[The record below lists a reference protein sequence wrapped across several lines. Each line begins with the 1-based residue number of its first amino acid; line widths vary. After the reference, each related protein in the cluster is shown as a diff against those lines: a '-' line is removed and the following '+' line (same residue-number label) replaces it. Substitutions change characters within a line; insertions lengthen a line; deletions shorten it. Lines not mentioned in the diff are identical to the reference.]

1 MLIFKYYKYRNINKY
16 CKYRRKY
23 KLQIYLGL
31 LISSN
36 LICVIRLSNLYSISP
51 VNTHYCYI
59 IFFRILMVILEQ
71 ESKFDPN
78 KKQEQKKY
86 LLPEKKYKTT
96 KLQLIYLL
104 LSKGKEQRSLS
115 WCGFWTGKE
124 LQHIKT
130 HSPMIYIYVCVC
142 VYIYIYIFFFFA
154 SLHVSLGFRFLL
166 VVHGIG
172 ILQLRNITTTLNKFW
187 RPCGALLGNALEIT
201 EDAIMYKCMAFK
213 KHSEYMD
220 SECEEV
226 LELF

>member
-142 VYIYIYIFFFFA
+142 VYIYIYIYIFFFCLPSCQFGIQIFISGA
-154 SLHVSLGFRFLL
+154 WHRNSLAEKYNNNIEQILEAMWGTLG
-166 VVHGIG
+166 
-172 ILQLRNITTTLNKFW
+172 
-187 RPCGALLGNALEIT
+187 
-201 EDAIMYKCMAFK
+201 KCP
-213 KHSEYMD
+213 
-220 SECEEV
+220 
-226 LELF
+226 